1 MDVDDDEAA
10 RALEWEAC
18 IGSVA
23 ACNLGEVS
31 PVSVT
36 GVNVYD
42 VRVPCGDSKLC
53 YDFSAIDAYMNQP
66 DVQAALGVSFYL
78 LAIISPQNPYNAVE
92 PKATLRTPLPPFGIE
107 LHFHSFISL

>member
-1 MDVDDDEAA
+1 MDCVGRWAGRWLRCHALPRRIGTAPGPQISRIEVDDDEAA

-31 PVSVT
+31 PVSAT

-42 VRVPCGDSKLC
+42 VRVPCGDMGKLC
-53 YDFSAIDAYMNQP
+53 YDFSAIDAYLNQP
-66 DVQAALGVSFYL
+66 DVQAALGVSY
-78 LAIISPQNPYNAVE
+78 SKKGE
-92 PKATLRTPLPPFGIE
+92 
-107 LHFHSFISL
+107 